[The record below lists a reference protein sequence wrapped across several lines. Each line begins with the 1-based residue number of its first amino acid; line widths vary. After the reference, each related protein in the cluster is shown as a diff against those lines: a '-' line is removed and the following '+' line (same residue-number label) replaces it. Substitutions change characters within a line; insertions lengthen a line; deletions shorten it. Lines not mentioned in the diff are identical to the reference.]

1 MLTSLSDRVER
12 TVIDGEQFGN
22 SCRSHPEWAVRVD
35 TEKVFQLIDQ
45 ILPFEACLYHQILP
59 LEVVDGRLHL
69 GMVMIEDT
77 VALDYVRRFV
87 GYMNYS
93 LAPRSIASGTHY
105 STLTAY
111 LNYAQNRP
119 KKTGESSPESSQPP
133 KKAPDLQATLVLDS
147 PDELEWQEVY
157 KAEARS
163 LQETICEV
171 TPGNSLPVL
180 DVAGYHRGT
189 SIEALTTLPS
199 ADLLQELLAR
209 VLTNGIGRLY
219 FERQS
224 DSGRV
229 LWSQNGVLQSVLEAL
244 PLSQFEGLL
253 DQLKILT
260 HLPLE
265 PVQQVKQ
272 VEIERLCQKHRVLL
286 RLRLMPNALGEEA
299 TLQVLRGA
307 ALKFYQRQQLTRLGR
322 DALGI
327 AQKLQQK
334 VGEIH
339 DRANLQSSID
349 QLQPEVGSEID
360 QVLQIVEKQVSD
372 LKRLR
377 GSEGSN

>member
-1 MLTSLSDRVER
+1 
-12 TVIDGEQFGN
+12 
-22 SCRSHPEWAVRVD
+22 
-35 TEKVFQLIDQ
+35 
-45 ILPFEACLYHQILP
+45 
-59 LEVVDGRLHL
+59 
-69 GMVMIEDT
+69 
-77 VALDYVRRFV
+77 
-87 GYMNYS
+87 
-93 LAPRSIASGTHY
+93 
-105 STLTAY
+105 
-111 LNYAQNRP
+111 
-119 KKTGESSPESSQPP
+119 
-133 KKAPDLQATLVLDS
+133 
-147 PDELEWQEVY
+147 
-157 KAEARS
+157 
-163 LQETICEV
+163 
-171 TPGNSLPVL
+171 
-180 DVAGYHRGT
+180 
-189 SIEALTTLPS
+189 
-199 ADLLQELLAR
+199 LLQELLAR